1 MNCHL
6 CGTLKNE
13 LVCSV
18 PVYLVYSNNIHYLR
32 MRALHQLST
41 ASYRHD
47 VISGNVAEY
56 IMAGMLREKI

>member
-1 MNCHL
+1 
-6 CGTLKNE
+6 
-13 LVCSV
+13 
-18 PVYLVYSNNIHYLR
+18 

-56 IMAGMLREKI
+56 IMEGMLREKI